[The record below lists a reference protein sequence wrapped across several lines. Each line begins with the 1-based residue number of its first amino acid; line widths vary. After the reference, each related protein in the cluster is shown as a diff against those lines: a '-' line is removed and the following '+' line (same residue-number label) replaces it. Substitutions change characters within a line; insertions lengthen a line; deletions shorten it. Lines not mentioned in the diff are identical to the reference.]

1 MRISLKTRLHSTKLS
16 STRFR
21 EMEDCVDRK
30 TFYDKLETL
39 KAGKSKLTV
48 YLSDSLHHN
57 AKNYLEKLQQGK
69 EDETRA
75 ELTKSEIST
84 IKRKRWTL
92 KDENI
97 VTGDNRIVVPKSKL
111 HEVLCECHSSTAH
124 RGRDKTNTYVKGI
137 YSEIPQQVVSLFTSL
152 CKLHAQQRSITDHK
166 KQAITKP
173 ISAETFMSHVEVDL
187 IDFRNVKCSCTN
199 PHQWVLHVTD
209 HHTKYSWLF
218 ALHNKTAE
226 EVLAKL
232 QELFWHFG
240 FPQTLHTDN
249 GKEFKNKLIQE
260 FCQKHGI
267 KQVHGAPRKP
277 QTQGL
282 VERNNRTV
290 KENLTNILKENQ
302 AELTTWC
309 SRLGEAAYKKNITIH
324 RAVKETPY
332 RLVFGIDP
340 KKENKENPTQ
350 EEQEEDQVSEM
361 ENENGQ
367 IKRKTAPTSE
377 AESRK
382 RIRIEAN
389 SHQTEYNEKM
399 KKSRQKA
406 QTLNIGDYVSIKI
419 DPVDKTPFH
428 PNVLMGKIVAFE
440 NEYAKVACKFGLIS
454 TLISPARLVKCQA
467 TNMQICKD
475 KEITFTKA
483 CKMAIDQ

>member
-1 MRISLKTRLHSTKLS
+1 
-16 STRFR
+16 
-21 EMEDCVDRK
+21 
-30 TFYDKLETL
+30 
-39 KAGKSKLTV
+39 
-48 YLSDSLHHN
+48 
-57 AKNYLEKLQQGK
+57 
-69 EDETRA
+69 
-75 ELTKSEIST
+75 
-84 IKRKRWTL
+84 
-92 KDENI
+92 
-97 VTGDNRIVVPKSKL
+97 
-111 HEVLCECHSSTAH
+111 
-124 RGRDKTNTYVKGI
+124 
-137 YSEIPQQVVSLFTSL
+137 
-152 CKLHAQQRSITDHK
+152 
-166 KQAITKP
+166 
-173 ISAETFMSHVEVDL
+173 MSHVEVHL

-399 KKSRQKA
+399 KKSRRKA

-467 TNMQICKD
+467 TNMQICED